1 MLLERARAGFA
12 GLTVAQAVQD
22 AALTRLE
29 RWLADPTAAETF
41 PVIHALADAGRWELL
56 LDSFY
61 QIIPFGTGGRR
72 GPVGIGPNRIN
83 PWTLGTSIQGHCVYL
98 RQRFGEGPLSVV
110 IAYDVRRYLDTRGH
124 SPAGVPNPVLGL
136 SSRDFAEQAAGIYAA
151 NGITVRILARDS
163 GTYLS
168 TPELSFGI
176 RLYGAQGGLNVS
188 ASHNPPDDNGAKV
201 YDERGGQQV
210 PPQDEELVTLVEA
223 VTEVKRLTYEDG
235 LAQGLIL
242 PIGPELHTAYLQE
255 GLSRSLTDRKSVV

>member
-168 TPELSFGI
+168 TPELSFRHPAVRRPRWAQ
-176 RLYGAQGGLNVS
+176 RLRVAQPARRQRRQGLRRARRPAGAAPRRRARHLG
-188 ASHNPPDDNGAKV
+188 
-201 YDERGGQQV
+201 RGGHRGQ
-210 PPQDEELVTLVEA
+210 A
-223 VTEVKRLTYEDG
+223 
-235 LAQGLIL
+235 
-242 PIGPELHTAYLQE
+242 PEL
-255 GLSRSLTDRKSVV
+255 